1 MILLWN
7 LCPNEIKIT
16 MEKPSIIV
24 QVASKSMPFLVEF
37 RAAWSV
43 RPAYLGEIYP
53 SQISDGIDG

>member
-1 MILLWN
+1 
-7 LCPNEIKIT
+7 